1 MITKIITFFFI
12 TTTLIGLFLSQ
23 EHHIDTQPKTLA
35 KSLPTVM
42 YKVLFGYLKHV
53 SAEYEFIRTSIFI
66 GDRESSLAN
75 NVESLAYNYEVMTSL
90 YPQFIDPYYFCQAT
104 IPHIAPEYAQK
115 ASDILMH
122 GYKYY
127 PDQLILPFFASF
139 NYFYH
144 MHNNKV
150 AAEILLELSQK
161 EGAPSW
167 FGHFAATLSAKDGD
181 LRGGLFALQVMAQ
194 STEGEEQARY
204 QQNIVYFSN
213 ALQVSEATKT
223 YMNKYN
229 RAPNDLNDLIPEFL
243 DALPDVGQNFRL
255 EWDGERVTLQR
266 PKS

>member
-1 MITKIITFFFI
+1 MIKKIITFFFI
-12 TTTLIGLFLSQ
+12 TTTLVGLFLSQ
-23 EHHIDTQPKTLA
+23 ERHIGTQPKTLD

-53 SAEYEFIRTSIFI
+53 GAEYEFIRTSIFI
-66 GDRESSLAN
+66 GDRLSTLAN
-75 NVESLAYNYEVMTSL
+75 NVESLAYNYEVITSL
-90 YPQFIDPYYFCQAT
+90 YPQFIDPYYVCQAT
-104 IPHIAPEYAQK
+104 IPHVAPEYAKK
-115 ASDILMH
+115 ASDILMR
-122 GYKYY
+122 GYENY
-127 PDQLILPFFASF
+127 PEQLILPFFASF

-167 FGHFAATLSAKDGD
+167 FGHLAATLSAKDGD
-181 LRGGLFALQVMAQ
+181 LRGGLLALQVMAQ
-194 STEGEEQARY
+194 STEGAEQARH
-204 QQNIVYFSN
+204 QQDIVYFTN

-223 YMNKYN
+223 YMSKYN
-229 RAPNDLNDLIPEFL
+229 RAPNDLNDLIPEFFET
-243 DALPDVGQNFRL
+243 LPDVGQNFIL